1 MRRAQAD
8 GKATAG
14 LETLP
19 EELGGLIALSREDQ
33 VRMLDETLD
42 ELKDIK
48 SEMADIVTAWRGGDA
63 ARLAT
68 LLSSEY
74 KAFPALY
81 RPLVL
86 ERNERWLPQIEQL
99 LQRSAE
105 LHGRRGLAAPGRRG
119 RTSGTAAQTRLHGAP
134 AQLTLRPERLRRR

>member
-1 MRRAQAD
+1 VEEQLVRRAQAD

-99 LQRSAE
+99 LHAQQNCMVVVGS
-105 LHGRRGLAAPGRRG
+105 LHLVGEGGLLEQLRKRGY
-119 RTSGTAAQTRLHGAP
+119 TAR
-134 AQLTLRPERLRRR
+134 QLN